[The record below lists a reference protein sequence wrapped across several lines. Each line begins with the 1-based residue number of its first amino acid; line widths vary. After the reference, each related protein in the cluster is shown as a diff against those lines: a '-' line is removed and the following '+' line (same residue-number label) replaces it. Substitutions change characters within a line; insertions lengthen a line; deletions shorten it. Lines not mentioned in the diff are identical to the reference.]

1 MINCELVLENNL
13 HFKNMPKYSSTSL
26 YNYDELIKILISVTK
41 CHTL

>member
-13 HFKNMPKYSSTSL
+13 HFKNMPKYSGL
-26 YNYDELIKILISVTK
+26 YNYDELIKILILVTK